1 MGALGQNDTTN
12 RSSPVQIGSGTDWSG
27 VVGSSARVHLATKT
41 DGTLWVWG
49 GQYNGNMGQ
58 NNTTQYSSPIQ
69 IPGTDWPK
77 TFPET
82 TRKIYH
88 STGYFGGAIVVS

>member
-27 VVGSSARVHLATKT
+27 VVGSSARGHLATKT

-58 NNTTQYSSPIQ
+58 NNTVQYSSPIQ

-88 STGYFGGAIVVS
+88 GAGYFGGAIVVS